1 MMFSPSVMRTTA
13 SIMLVVAACGLS
25 FAQAPVPNV
34 SQDYADAVAKAQADL
49 NGGRIAEARQK
60 LEATDKSLRGFEY
73 EYLVARA
80 GAAPAK
86 GPAPDLLQTIEGPKI
101 ATRYGVLNAADR
113 QLAFIC
119 RDGGVRVHDLGN
131 PEATE
136 KVVMHEGGGAIW
148 SGAFSL
154 DGKTFVAGYENGEV
168 VVWDAKTWQHRAT
181 ASLGKKP
188 VRELAVA
195 PDGSAFVAEGESAL
209 ELWSLADV
217 EPKKVADVGERY
229 NFGEGLTF
237 SPKGDLVATGGMFD
251 ILLFD
256 AKTGK
261 QTHSMKHASYT
272 MGLEFSPDG
281 ARIASSPR
289 GNVNKFLAVFD
300 VAEGNMHFNAGP
312 FPCYVHG
319 GVFTF
324 DGKRIV
330 STACEKVPSLQLF
343 DAATGQVVFSLAR
356 AATGSKPAVSRDGL
370 LLGWSEPRGYKFID
384 LARKQ
389 DSDK

>member
-1 MMFSPSVMRTTA
+1 MMFGRSVIHNSA
-13 SIMLVVAACGLS
+13 SISLVVVACGL
-25 FAQAPVPNV
+25 FLAQVPVANAAE
-34 SQDYADAVAKAQADL
+34 DYAEVISSVQADL
-49 NGGRIAEARQK
+49 DAGRIAEARQK

-80 GAAPAK
+80 AAAPANE
-86 GPAPDLLQTIEGPKI
+86 PAPDLLQTIEAPK
-101 ATRYGVLNAADR
+101 AQTRYGVMNEANR

-119 RDGGVRVHDLGN
+119 RDGSVRVHDLGN
-131 PEATE
+131 PKAPE
-136 KVVMHEGGGAIW
+136 KVITHEGSVAIW

-154 DGKTFVAGYENGEV
+154 DGKTFVTGYENGEV
-168 VVWDAKTWQHRAT
+168 MVWDAKTWERRTT

-209 ELWSLADV
+209 ELWSLTDV

-237 SPKGDLVATGGMFD
+237 SPKGDVVATGGMFD
-251 ILLFD
+251 ILLFN
-256 AKTGK
+256 ARTGK
-261 QTHSMKHASYT
+261 QLHSINHASYT
-272 MGLEFSPDG
+272 MGLAFSPDG

-289 GNVNKFLAVFD
+289 GNVNKFLAVFH
-300 VAEGNMHFNAGP
+300 VADGKMQFNAGP

-319 GVFTF
+319 GVFTA

-330 STACEKVPSLQLF
+330 STACDKVPSLQLF

-356 AATGSKPAVSRDGL
+356 TTTGSKPAVSRDGL
-370 LLGWSEPRGYKFID
+370 LLGWSEPRGFQFID
-384 LARKQ
+384 LTGKHN
-389 DSDK
+389 SDK